1 MAKERK
7 PLGAAKT
14 ILILLSCVLALAA
27 AIVIPQAVKN
37 NSSKTL
43 ENAMKQDL
51 LSVKSKVAVGLKKMS
66 NPPTI
71 KFSMKSLKD
80 NWSFTTFDGIQV
92 ASGTASKGDFLSGSI
107 YPDSSF
113 CLQVGNSGSSK
124 IWHIDSTT
132 MEPVTGFCVIKRATM
147 PSASPSL
154 SATPMPST
162 SPSTIPKK

>member
-7 PLGAAKT
+7 PLGVAKT
-14 ILILLSCVLALAA
+14 ILLLLSSVLIIAA
-27 AIVIPQAVKN
+27 AVVVPQAVRNQNTHK
-37 NSSKTL
+37 L

-51 LSVKSKVAVGLKKMS
+51 LSVKSNVAAGLKKMS

-107 YPDSSF
+107 YHDSSF

-147 PSASPSL
+147 PSPSS
-154 SATPMPST
+154 SATPMPSA
-162 SPSTIPKK
+162 SLSLKK

>member
-14 ILILLSCVLALAA
+14 ILLLLSSVLIIAA
-27 AIVIPQAVKN
+27 AVVVPQAVRNQNANK
-37 NSSKTL
+37 L

-51 LSVKSKVAVGLKKMS
+51 LSVKSNVATGLKKLP

-92 ASGTASKGDFLSGSI
+92 ASGAASKGDFLSGSI

-132 MEPVTGFCVIKRATM
+132 MQPVTGFCVIKRATM
-147 PSASPSL
+147 PSTSPSL
-154 SATPMPST
+154 SATPTPST